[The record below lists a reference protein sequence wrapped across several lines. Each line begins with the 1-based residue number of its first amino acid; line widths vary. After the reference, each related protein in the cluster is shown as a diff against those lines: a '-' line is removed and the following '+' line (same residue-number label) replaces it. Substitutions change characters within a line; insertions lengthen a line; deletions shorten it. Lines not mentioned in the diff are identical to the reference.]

1 MLPWA
6 AARCKRHPHG
16 NNCKGYTLEGK
27 VRAQDAPRPAEPQGE
42 ARSLAG
48 RTSDSRA
55 GSFVNAATEPGEGAA
70 SGRDVPRRAA
80 IGIIGSLIGQSTV
93 AQSTRFEVGDDTGTL
108 SGSPMDLDQTQ
119 LQDREQRARSQ
130 SLSAQQRR
138 PPLQVAGYVM
148 ESFLGEGAFGE
159 VWVAI
164 KKNTGQRVA
173 IKFCTRRRAEDWSL
187 LVREVEKLAQLST
200 DTYVVKLL
208 DTDPSSDP
216 PFFIMEY
223 LERGSLE
230 QEIQQNGTLPV
241 EQALSI
247 FRETCI
253 GLAHSHGKGILH
265 CDLKPAN
272 VLLDQDSRPRICDF
286 GQSRLTSEQQPALG
300 TLFYMAPE
308 QASLE
313 AVPDVRWDVYALGA
327 IFYCMLVGRP
337 PYRTDAN
344 VDALQAAPGL
354 AERLRSYREIIGN
367 SPKPTEH
374 RNVPGV
380 DRYLAEIIDRC
391 LATKPEKR
399 YQNVQVVLNELE
411 ARNRRLARR
420 PLYVLGALGPVLL
433 LGVVALFTGMGFR
446 QSVAESQ
453 NAVVERALESKSQSA
468 WAYAEIVSRELQSRW
483 DALEAELKSPQLLGL
498 VKEHQDIAG
507 LDGPENELE
516 TWLSQARSRHAHLSS
531 SSWFITDRAGV
542 QLARDPP
549 HAGTFGRNFNYRDY
563 FHGQGWDLPNTTRG
577 MEPIKEPYLSSV
589 FTSRSTQRR
598 MVAFSVPIADPESG
612 EVWGVMAMTVE
623 LGLFTEVQ
631 RSEQPDDQ
639 MAVLVDCRT
648 DSGDDGQQGQAG
660 SVLEH
665 RCFRHQQIPPQL
677 YLDADTTEII
687 KTLCR
692 EGNVTTSITTDSY
705 RDPVVDG
712 QWLAAVEAVMIKT
725 PNNGRKP
732 TGWAVIVQEP
742 LEKVRGPIVRLRDTL
757 MMYGLV
763 MLGVSLLVIA
773 LLWGLVRLTESGR
786 PQSRFLRYIRR
797 RLGLA
802 TATGTPS
809 GGTATATNTSSAH
822 GSTAPPSAT
831 D

>member
-1 MLPWA
+1 MRGHALQA
-6 AARCKRHPHG
+6 ASHG
-16 NNCKGYTLEGK
+16 NIHQSHALGGPGFAPARPEAANGVGTETDSESACLFVTKYGSGIWITHHLRPQRSPPSRDGYNCC
-27 VRAQDAPRPAEPQGE
+27 VHWP
-42 ARSLAG
+42 
-48 RTSDSRA
+48 
-55 GSFVNAATEPGEGAA
+55 VH
-70 SGRDVPRRAA
+70 RRA
-80 IGIIGSLIGQSTV
+80 
-93 AQSTRFEVGDDTGTL
+93 VGDDTGTL

-159 VWVAI
+159 VWVAV

-208 DTDPSSDP
+208 DTDPASDP

-230 QEIQQNGTLPV
+230 QEILANGTLPV

-247 FRETCI
+247 FRETSI

-327 IFYCMLVGRP
+327 ILYCMLVGRP

-344 VDALQAAPGL
+344 VEALQAAPGL
-354 AERLRSYREIIGN
+354 AERLRLYREIIGN
-367 SPKPTEH
+367 SPKPTAH
-374 RNVPGV
+374 RQVPGI
-380 DRYLAEIIDRC
+380 DRYLVEIIDRC
-391 LATKPEKR
+391 LATNPDKR
-399 YQNVQVVLNELE
+399 YQNVQVVLNELD

-483 DALEAELKSPQLLGL
+483 DALGAERRSPRMLEL
-498 VKEHQDIAG
+498 VKKHQELVG
-507 LDGPENELE
+507 LDGPDNELE
-516 TWLSQARSRHAHLSS
+516 DLLAKARARHSHLSS
-531 SSWFITDRAGV
+531 TSWFITDRFGN

-549 HAGTFGRNFNYRDY
+549 HVATFGKNFNYRDY
-563 FHGQGWDLPNTTRG
+563 FHGQGWDLPGDVRG
-577 MEPIKEPYLSSV
+577 LEPIKEPYLSSV
-589 FTSRSTQRR
+589 FTSRSTGRR
-598 MVAFSVPIADPESG
+598 MVAFSVPITDPETG
-612 EVWGVMAMTVE
+612 EVWGIMAMTVE

-631 RSEQPDDQ
+631 RAEQPDDQ
-639 MAVLVDCRT
+639 LAVLVDVRP
-648 DSGDDGQQGQAG
+648 DSREDGKPGQAG

-665 RCFRHQQIPPQL
+665 RCFQRERIPPQL
-677 YLDADTTEII
+677 YLDEETTEII
-687 KTLCR
+687 KTLCH
-692 EGNVTTSITTDSY
+692 EGNVTTSLTTDSY
-705 RDPVVDG
+705 RDPVVEG
-712 QWLAAVEAVMIKT
+712 EWLAAVEAVMVNT
-725 PNNGRKP
+725 PDKGRIP

-742 LEKVRGPIVRLRDTL
+742 LEKVRGPIARLRDTL

-763 MLGVSLLVIA
+763 MLGVSLLVIG
-773 LLWGLVRLTESGR
+773 LLWGLVMLTESGR
-786 PQSRFLRYIRR
+786 PRSRFLRYIRR

-802 TATGTPS
+802 TATATS
-809 GGTATATNTSSAH
+809 GTATATNTSSTH

>member
-1 MLPWA
+1 
-6 AARCKRHPHG
+6 
-16 NNCKGYTLEGK
+16 
-27 VRAQDAPRPAEPQGE
+27 
-42 ARSLAG
+42 
-48 RTSDSRA
+48 
-55 GSFVNAATEPGEGAA
+55 
-70 SGRDVPRRAA
+70 
-80 IGIIGSLIGQSTV
+80 
-93 AQSTRFEVGDDTGTL
+93 
-108 SGSPMDLDQTQ
+108 
-119 LQDREQRARSQ
+119 
-130 SLSAQQRR
+130 
-138 PPLQVAGYVM
+138 VM

-159 VWVAI
+159 VWVAV

-230 QEIQQNGTLPV
+230 QEIQENGTLPV
-241 EQALSI
+241 EQALTI

-272 VLLDQDSRPRICDF
+272 ILLDQDSRPRICDF

-308 QASLE
+308 QASLD

-337 PYRTDAN
+337 PYRTEAN
-344 VDALQAAPGL
+344 VEALQAAPGL
-354 AERLRSYREIIGN
+354 AERLRIYREIIGN
-367 SPKPTEH
+367 APKPTEH
-374 RNVPGV
+374 RSVPGV

-391 LATKPEKR
+391 LATNPEKR
-399 YQNVQVVLNELE
+399 YQNVQVVLNELD

-433 LGVVALFTGMGFR
+433 LGVVALFAGMGFR
-446 QSVAESQ
+446 KSVAESQ
-453 NAVVERALESKSQSA
+453 HAVVQRALESKSQSA

-483 DALEAELKSPQLLGL
+483 EALEAEGRSPQLLEL
-498 VKEHQDIAG
+498 VKKHQNLVG

-516 TWLSQARSRHAHLSS
+516 DWLAKARARHPHLSS
-531 SSWFITDRAGV
+531 SSWFVTDRQGT

-549 HAGTFGRNFNYRDY
+549 HIATYGKNFNYRDY
-563 FHGQGWDLPNTTRG
+563 FHGKGWDMAPTVRG

-589 FTSRSTQRR
+589 FTSRSTGRR
-598 MVAFSVPIADPESG
+598 MVAFSVPVTDPETG
-612 EVWGVMAMTVE
+612 EVWGVLAMTVE

-639 MAVLVDCRT
+639 MAVLVDSRT
-648 DSGDDGQQGQAG
+648 DSRDDGQPGQAG

-665 RCFRHQQIPPQL
+665 HCFRNQDVPPQL
-677 YLDADTTEII
+677 YLDHETTEII
-687 KTLCR
+687 KTLCQ
-692 EGNVTTSITTDSY
+692 EGNLTTSVTTDRY
-705 RDPVVDG
+705 RDPVMDG
-712 QWLAAVEAVMIKT
+712 EWLAAVEAVMINT
-725 PNNGRKP
+725 PGKGRKP

-773 LLWGLVRLTESGR
+773 LLWGLVLLTEGGQS
-786 PQSRFLRYIRR
+786 QSRFLRYIRR

-802 TATGTPS
+802 TATGTATS
-809 GGTATATNTSSAH
+809 GTATATNTSSAQ
-822 GSTAPPSAT
+822 GSTSPPSAT